1 MKKITTLLL
10 GILFVA
16 ISCSKNEDSKPKYS
30 ISIKD
35 ITLKVSDKITVT
47 SSVSPAKSVADFTY
61 KSSKTNIFTVDKSGV
76 ITGVSEGEGV
86 LTVSSETLEAT
97 TSVKVV
103 VSGVKVERVAFELK
117 SFSYFVGQEGYQ
129 RISVFPKNATSKKI
143 TWKTSDKNVISIDK
157 DGKMKAIS
165 KGEALIT
172 ASIDG
177 KEATI
182 KITVK
187 PKLPVQVASISIS
200 SSKNYKI
207 EEYNK
212 TRLIN
217 LVVGDDDK
225 LLLTIAPENAENKK
239 VKWMSS
245 NPDVVS
251 VNSKGEIKSL
261 KHSVTPAL
269 ITVTSEDGSKTDNL
283 YIFSKKI
290 DSYISVSTAS
300 SIKLLSN
307 NHLTG
312 TMYSTMTNNS
322 TKDIQVTTTLVISNK
337 TDKLKKGDTFNL
349 ILKPGQYI
357 KKGEI
362 NVVNEYKPNYR
373 FVWKYTYNGVVYT
386 ISKNSNP
393 SFD

>member
-16 ISCSKNEDSKPKYS
+16 ISCSKNEESKPKYS
-30 ISIKD
+30 ISVKD

-47 SSVSPAKSVADFTY
+47 PSVNPAKSVTDFTY
-61 KSSKTNIFTVDKSGV
+61 KSSKTNIFTVDKAGV
-76 ITGVSEGEGV
+76 VTGISEGEGV

-103 VSGVKVERVAFELK
+103 VSGVKVEKVTFELK

-187 PKLPVQVASISIS
+187 PKPPVQVASISIS

-217 LVVGDDDK
+217 LVVGDNDK
-225 LLLTIAPENAENKK
+225 LLLTITPENAENKK
-239 VKWMSS
+239 VKWVSS
-245 NPDVVS
+245 NSEVVS

-290 DSYISVSTAS
+290 NSYINAYDGAVYGTSGNGYVTAKLTS
-300 SIKLLSN
+300 SIMNSSN
-307 NHLTG
+307 K
-312 TMYSTMTNNS
+312 SIKVTNLKI
-322 TKDIQVTTTLVISNK
+322 TSNK
-337 TDKLKKGDTFNL
+337 TSKLVLNKDINTIIYPGKSLEKGFN
-349 ILKPGQYI
+349 
-357 KKGEI
+357 
-362 NVVNEYKPNYR
+362 VTNEYKPNYK
-373 FVWKYTYNGVVYT
+373 FTWEYEFNNKTYI
-386 ISKNSNP
+386 ISVDNKKG
-393 SFD
+393 